1 MAVDIYKK
9 VAEKLDAMPTGF
21 PATENGVEIRLLQ
34 KIFPDSVDAANWLLI
49 NVKPEPIAVI
59 AKRFGKSVA
68 EVQAIV
74 DGLVGK
80 GLIKATGIEGTY
92 YYFVMPFVI
101 GMYEDNYLH
110 GLVDKEY
117 AEYFEE
123 YLPHYSKS
131 YDGFIPEEVRVIP
144 VSGSVDADNVVY
156 PYDDAR
162 KIVEAG
168 KSFKLLPCVCR
179 FQRNEIGEPCP
190 QHHSI
195 ELGCIVVSYD
205 ASEDENSKYF
215 PPMAKSASKE
225 EALAHLEKAA
235 EAGLIHQ
242 SYNLESN
249 NHFIC
254 NCCTCCCGLLR
265 GALEFKATHMM
276 LKSNY
281 LARIDADLC
290 TLCGVCA
297 DERCQFDA
305 IVVGEQFY
313 SVNPELCAGCGVCV
327 STCPVEAIVL
337 EAKPES
343 EQTTPFKSLDEFY
356 KERSLARTKQG

>member
-1 MAVDIYKK
+1 MTVDVYKR

-21 PATENGVEIRLLQ
+21 PATESGVEIRLLH
-34 KIFPDSVDAANWLLI
+34 KIFPDPEDAENWLLI
-49 NVKPEPIAVI
+49 NLDPEPIAVI
-59 AKRFGKSVA
+59 AERFGKPVA
-68 EVQAIV
+68 EAQSIV
-74 DGLVGK
+74 DGLVSK
-80 GLIKATGIEGTY
+80 GVVKAAKIEGVY
-92 YYFVMPFVI
+92 YYFTMPFVI
-101 GMYEDNYLH
+101 GMYEDNYLY
-110 GLVDKEY
+110 GLIDKEY

-123 YLPHYSKS
+123 YLPHYCKK
-131 YDGFIPEEVRVIP
+131 YDGFMPEEVRVIP

-162 KIVEAG
+162 KIIEGG
-168 KSFKLLPCVCR
+168 KTFRLLPCVCR
-179 FQRNEIGEPCP
+179 YQKNEVGKPCP

-195 ELGCIVVSYD
+195 ELGCIVISYE
-205 ASEDENSKYF
+205 EDEDTKYF
-215 PPMAKSASKE
+215 PPMAKSATKE
-225 EALAHLEKAA
+225 EALAHLERAA

-281 LARIDADLC
+281 RAQIDADSC
-290 TLCGVCA
+290 TSCGICA
-297 DERCQFDA
+297 DERCQFNA
-305 IVVGEQFY
+305 IVAGDKFY
-313 SVNPELCAGCGVCV
+313 SVNPELCVGCGVCV
-327 STCPVEAIVL
+327 SSCPAEAIVL

-343 EQTTPFKSLDEFY
+343 EQTQPFKNLDEFY
-356 KERSLARTKQG
+356 KERALARTK